1 MYPVSQDFHDKM
13 KAQSRRIYGK
23 VQIDY
28 TNPDIDQSIQVSTS
42 ENANYSYPSQVSD
55 NIEEPHGKIASLD
68 GSWILDGTYV
78 LAPTPEESEELQMG
92 WWGSQL
98 SDSSGNYT
106 APYPTLAVTFAPR
119 PIRSLQVIADNKR
132 KEWPVNFEINLYS
145 NDTLMHTE
153 TVTDNTNIF
162 WSTDIERVNE
172 ITKMELVITK
182 WSHANRQV
190 KILEFFTSIQETYEA
205 DDILLINLLE
215 EREVSQGSLPVGNIS
230 SNEIDIRLV
239 NENGRFDA
247 GNRDSP
253 LYQLLK
259 QNRRIKAWLGTGS
272 EKIPLG
278 LFFSGDW
285 TTPENEIYT
294 QVTGRDRLELLRVS
308 NFSARK
314 VLDESEPYDYS
325 ESTKQELSRGELNY
339 LEVVD

>member
-259 QNRRIKAWLGTGS
+259 QNRQIRAWLGT
-272 EKIPLG
+272 EAMPHATWREI
-278 LFFSGDW
+278 FGDAE
-285 TTPENEIYT
+285 TTWRE
-294 QVTGRDRLELLRVS
+294 VLE
-308 NFSARK
+308 
-314 VLDESEPYDYS
+314 
-325 ESTKQELSRGELNY
+325 
-339 LEVVD
+339 